1 MTPVRGQTVAT
12 LDPPLNV
19 LREQILAATT
29 LEFAEIGWIAG
40 AGHAQS
46 GGHFPENPAPPG
58 NPPGEVDAI
67 DPPHKPSAGADMAV
81 LTEALRLSRDP
92 RIKFVIFNRR
102 IFSSYAHAEG
112 LPFTWRPYRESDPH
126 TGHAHIER
134 TDQLRSDLRPWSIGI
149 DGKAGTV
156 FLAAFKVGD
165 KGAHVQF
172 VQYAL
177 YDLHEATRDADTK
190 PLYPGPATSPTLPSS
205 FTTADGQAMRRLL
218 DGGDGI
224 NFTPLLAKRLMRK
237 LGALD
242 ITTTEPPEPVDGVTA
257 AEAKL
262 IAENVLRHA
271 SISPAQEATP
281 R

>member
-1 MTPVRGQTVAT
+1 M
-12 LDPPLNV
+12 
-19 LREQILAATT
+19 
-29 LEFAEIGWIAG
+29 
-40 AGHAQS
+40 
-46 GGHFPENPAPPG
+46 
-58 NPPGEVDAI
+58 
-67 DPPHKPSAGADMAV
+67 
-81 LTEALRLSRDP
+81 
-92 RIKFVIFNRR
+92 
-102 IFSSYAHAEG
+102 
-112 LPFTWRPYRESDPH
+112 
-126 TGHAHIER
+126 
-134 TDQLRSDLRPWSIGI
+134 
-149 DGKAGTV
+149 

-190 PLYPGPATSPTLPSS
+190 PLYPGPATSPTLPAA